1 MGRGDFQALAPR
13 CGGCEVKKRRK
24 LMQIRTNGPEA
35 SRPTAGRLAMLLC
48 HSMLRILQRFA
59 FRAHRLGAA
68 GIPSAAATGAS
79 WKRPRPPAPRAAA
92 PAPPDPSPRSE
103 TTTGIR
109 HRAGDSAPD

>member
-48 HSMLRILQRFA
+48 HSTLRIMQRFA
-59 FRAHRLGAA
+59 VRAHRLGAA
-68 GIPSAAATGAS
+68 EI
-79 WKRPRPPAPRAAA
+79 
-92 PAPPDPSPRSE
+92 RSE
-103 TTTGIR
+103 EHTSELQSQSNLVCR
-109 HRAGDSAPD
+109 LLLEKKKQNHRTRDKI